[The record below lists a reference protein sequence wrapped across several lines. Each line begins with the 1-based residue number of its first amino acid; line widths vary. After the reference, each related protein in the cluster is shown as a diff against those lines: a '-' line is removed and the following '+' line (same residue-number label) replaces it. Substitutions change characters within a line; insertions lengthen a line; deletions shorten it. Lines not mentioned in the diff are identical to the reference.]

1 MVETELSSIYSCDTQ
16 QENAVRTHRTAKK
29 IRLADNLLSQ
39 HARNRQWVEAR
50 SFQEWI
56 EVFKESAFYEGFD
69 ELQWGQFFVCIYKD
83 PATGKLSSLII
94 DKLGVTHFNPLD
106 ISSDSQYYPAIEN
119 LDPKDRDSNVRKCIA
134 VSLLQKFAQ
143 ATEAELRAIQ
153 PQGLRFDYDP
163 THAGDLA
170 SGCKLV
176 EVGTPENVGRAIVS
190 LGYLQQRYAHGSLF
204 DVVYEQKP
212 STTDSNNRIVFNL
225 GEQLEQLFDPLSE
238 YSPEQTEYTY
248 KPPETDEGCGEDDA
262 ETKLIIDELFQLQTA
277 FTLNLVEFLQSFLI
291 ALRVQVLNNE
301 IGGLSTVKLNRL
313 FPPTIDEVTRINC
326 IFLDF
331 LRSAVPYGS
340 LEVLKACSL
349 AIPYFYKAYT
359 RHEAATKNFNKD
371 LKLFFRTFRDVIPHK
386 DVYTEMKIETI
397 VKGPQDKLVKIKLII
412 DRLFTTRK
420 WESKDLPQAKEYY
433 RNVTGTIDA
442 FGKLESPLSSYST
455 RVFTPSG
462 KILTELAKGW
472 PVELQYKWLRR
483 RVVGVFDIVEE
494 TCHSKRML
502 LVIFSDYVVF
512 LDINRA
518 DVYYNN
524 NGRNRPQISD
534 VLMNSLINE
543 VPLPPKIPK
552 LTVAEYCFIDDLFV
566 SSLENGSLRFD
577 SLKED
582 NAFSIICR
590 PAPNTVS
597 NSTVAELVIKAK
609 ILEKE
614 TAFHLFRASHDD
626 IKVYLTAHELEAYQ
640 NENIKSKFAIFL
652 NMDPSPDLLPKFKL
666 HLAAFLKF
674 TTSTS
679 EELLQLDIVTSDGR
693 NRSTTVLPEKIV
705 PQLINELTTE
715 MPMCYS
721 SVCSPIL
728 PELLKISENLIK
740 RIADSSRQRDHGSED
755 ADPADRETTGSFNP
769 EHEKKKSFGTITTY
783 RSHVSDLKDVKIE
796 SQSSHKRET
805 VRQENQPTAAK
816 QKQKAYKADQQ
827 PLSARKS
834 NSNKRRS
841 IVNAVLRLFGAKSRP
856 TDKTRSRNKKMK
868 KASKTIKDQEK
879 TVGPISVLESN
890 RNAKEV
896 NAISNQRITSVIRK
910 PENVPPT
917 SSMQSPNHD
926 REKVSERSF
935 GKECVTS
942 EVQKNPNHLL
952 ISSRFETPIAQ
963 TSTDTEQAESPIID
977 SSHIAIEHTST
988 AGLYMQTDRQ
998 SQLFDDDLF
1007 GDLIPKPSES
1017 KTSDDGSTAE
1027 GPRMNSNER
1036 GQLAGLVSKEQT
1048 AFNQVD
1054 CIENYEKK
1062 YQEPAATSS
1071 GKDSSLFTDNDTV
1084 PNAKTIEESGTP
1096 SKAFA
1101 DQRNTQDTKELLH
1114 NKSELLATTPKQTV
1128 SEPKERIFPSIP
1140 VMRPSKIS
1148 FDRSSSFIE
1157 LFEGMRLVLDESDA
1171 QYNWKCLSNDLSSN
1185 RQSRAQDCVPHAF
1198 KSIAMTTNSSP
1209 SIDCVESSSSQTSEG
1224 QSATTEGSRSS
1235 LTNDAAT
1242 IIAEEESAA
1251 QLQDAIFLEKEAVSE
1266 IKVIKA
1272 VPTFKLVK
1280 ASPTRIV
1287 KRASQHLESESTEQ
1301 SLRYNFSISSDLSK
1315 VTDKRWFEL
1324 RLPSQDDLEVD
1335 GFYTP
1340 IEEPSPKF
1348 AQEQRNGSETS
1359 SPFESNGNAN
1369 ETSEESI
1376 SSDGNKPKDKD
1387 PVLEDVDF
1395 SSFHVTFDTVGS
1407 KTEGSPD
1414 TACYIEQEGD
1424 YHSLSDRLPSMDHS
1438 KQGPLVYRLPVYPP
1452 QETLRSSASGFSTN
1466 LTVPGA
1472 SHDDDDPI
1480 WVSPSKLEF
1489 YDLTNVVDTKTRSQ
1503 TLKTRGSGVVDRHES
1518 VAAVERDDLERN
1530 SLREL
1535 SYAYLASFL
1544 SPTESQDVDDGPV
1557 RLQFKE

>member
-1 MVETELSSIYSCDTQ
+1 MLEAELSSVYSAGTQ
-16 QENAVRTHRTAKK
+16 QEDAVRTHSTAKK
-29 IRLADNLLSQ
+29 IRLKDNLLSQ
-39 HARNRQWVEAR
+39 GVRSRQWVEDR
-50 SFQEWI
+50 TTEEWI
-56 EVFKESAFYEGFD
+56 EIFKESAVYEGID
-69 ELQWGQFFVCIYKD
+69 ELLWGQFFVCVYKD

-94 DKLGVTHFNPLD
+94 DKFGVTHLNPLD
-106 ISSDSQYYPAIEN
+106 ISADSQYYPAIEN
-119 LDPKDRDSNVRKCIA
+119 LDPKDRASNVRKCIA

-143 ATEAELRAIQ
+143 TSEAELQVIQ
-153 PQGLRFDYDP
+153 PQGWKFDYDP

-176 EVGTPENVGRAIVS
+176 ELGTPENVGRAIVS

-225 GEQLEQLFDPLSE
+225 GEQLEQLFDPLNE

-248 KPPETDEGCGEDDA
+248 KPPETAEGCGQDDP

-301 IGGLSTVKLNRL
+301 IAGLSTVKLNRL

-371 LKLFFRTFRDVIPHK
+371 LKLFFRTFRDKIPHR
-386 DVYTEMKIETI
+386 DDYTEMKIETI
-397 VKGPQDKLVKIKLII
+397 VKGPQEKLVKIKLII
-412 DRLFTTRK
+412 DRLFTTKK
-420 WESKDLPQAKEYY
+420 WGSEDLSQAKEFY

-494 TCHSKRML
+494 TCQAKRML

-524 NGRNRPQISD
+524 NGRNKPQIAD
-534 VLMNSLINE
+534 ILMNSLINE

-552 LTVAEYCFIDDLFV
+552 LTVAKYCFIDDLFV

-577 SLKED
+577 SLRED

-614 TAFHLFRASHDD
+614 TAFHLFRASRDD
-626 IKVYLTAHELEAYQ
+626 IKVYLTAHEFEAYQ

-652 NMDPSPDLLPKFKL
+652 NMDPSQELLQKFKL

-674 TTSTS
+674 TADTSK
-679 EELLQLDIVTSDGR
+679 ELLQLDILTNDGR
-693 NRSTTVLPEKIV
+693 NRSKTVLPQEIIS
-705 PQLINELTTE
+705 QLIQELTIE
-715 MPMCYS
+715 LPMCYS
-721 SVCSPIL
+721 SVSSPIL
-728 PELLKISENLIK
+728 PELLKTSENLVK
-740 RIADSSRQRDHGSED
+740 RVVDTSRQRNHASED
-755 ADPADRETTGSFNP
+755 VDPTERETSSTFNP

-796 SQSSHKRET
+796 GQSTPKRET
-805 VRQENQPTAAK
+805 VQQGNQATAAE
-816 QKQKAYKADQQ
+816 QKKKVHRVDQQ
-827 PLSARKS
+827 PLSAKRS

-841 IVNAVLRLFGAKSRP
+841 IVNVVLRLFGAKGRP
-856 TDKTRSRNKKMK
+856 TDKRKTRNKKMK
-868 KASKTIKDQEK
+868 KASTTIRDQEK
-879 TVGPISVLESN
+879 TVASTSVLEAN
-890 RNAKEV
+890 KNVKLKD
-896 NAISNQRITSVIRK
+896 AISNQRISSVIRK
-910 PENVPPT
+910 PENVLPT
-917 SSMQSPNHD
+917 SSMQMPD
-926 REKVSERSF
+926 EDQEEVSGHSSGE
-935 GKECVTS
+935 ECVAS
-942 EVQKNPNHLL
+942 ESHKSPDRL
-952 ISSRFETPIAQ
+952 SSRFETSIAQ
-963 TSTDTEQAESPIID
+963 ISTNTQQTESSMID
-977 SSHIAIEHTST
+977 SSRNDTERALT
-988 AGLYMQTDRQ
+988 AGPYRQIGRQ

-1007 GDLIPKPSES
+1007 GDLIPKPPVA
-1017 KTSDDGSTAE
+1017 KTSDDQANAE
-1027 GPRMNSNER
+1027 GLRMSSNVR
-1036 GQLAGLVSKEQT
+1036 DQLTTPASKKQT
-1048 AFNQVD
+1048 IYSQVD
-1054 CIENYEKK
+1054 CIENDDRE
-1062 YQEPAATSS
+1062 YQQPRVTSS
-1071 GKDSSLFTDNDTV
+1071 ERHCNLSTDNVTD
-1084 PNAKTIEESGTP
+1084 PSAKTIEESGTP
-1096 SKAFA
+1096 SNEFNNKP
-1101 DQRNTQDTKELLH
+1101 NTQDVKESLH
-1114 NKSELLATTPKQTV
+1114 NESKLTVAPKQTPT
-1128 SEPKERIFPSIP
+1128 EPKERIFPSIP
-1140 VMRPSKIS
+1140 PIRPSKIS
-1148 FDRSSSFIE
+1148 FGRSSSFIE

-1185 RQSRAQDCVPHAF
+1185 RSSRAQDCAPHAF
-1198 KSIAMTTNSSP
+1198 KSIAMATNAGP
-1209 SIDCVESSSSQTSEG
+1209 SIDNVESFSSQTSES
-1224 QSATTEGSRSS
+1224 QSPTIEGSRNS
-1235 LTNDAAT
+1235 LMNDAAT
-1242 IIAEEESAA
+1242 IIAGEKPAV
-1251 QLQDAIFLEKEAVSE
+1251 QLQDETFQAKETMNE
-1266 IKVIKA
+1266 IKVAKT

-1287 KRASQHLESESTEQ
+1287 KRASQHNRSESTEQ
-1301 SLRYNFSISSDLSK
+1301 SLKYNFSISSDLSK

-1348 AQEQRNGSETS
+1348 AQEQQRDSETS

-1376 SSDGNKPKDKD
+1376 PSDGNKPNDKD
-1387 PVLEDVDF
+1387 PVLEDFDF
-1395 SSFHVTFDTVGS
+1395 SSFHVTFDTIGS
-1407 KTEGSPD
+1407 KAEGSPN
-1414 TACYIEQEGD
+1414 TASNSEQEDD
-1424 YHSLSDRLPSMDHS
+1424 YHSLNDRPPSADHS
-1438 KQGPLVYRLPVYPP
+1438 KQGPLVYRLPVH
-1452 QETLRSSASGFSTN
+1452 TLQDTMRSSASGLSTN
-1466 LTVPGA
+1466 LILPGA
-1472 SHDDDDPI
+1472 PREDDDPI

-1489 YDLTNVVDTKTRSQ
+1489 YDLTNVVEMNTHSMTIRTTES
-1503 TLKTRGSGVVDRHES
+1503 RNAVVARRES
-1518 VAAVERDDLERN
+1518 VATVKRDDPERN

-1544 SPTESQDVDDGPV
+1544 SPTQSQEFDDRPV